1 MEKKISII
9 IPVYNA
15 EKFLKRCLESVI
27 NQTYKNLEIICVDDG
42 SKDNSSKIIEK
53 IAKKDNRIILIK
65 QKNQGV
71 SIARNNAIEKSTGE
85 YIMFLDSD
93 DYMDKNMCEIMIKA
107 INEYRVDVVRC
118 NYKRVYE
125 NGVKFNNKYDNL
137 PIGIKLNKEI
147 IVNEI
152 LPEFIKG
159 NIKSYLW
166 LLIIKAKIIKSKH
179 IKFVPNI
186 KMMQDKLF
194 YVKLLQNIDSIYQ
207 IDDCCYNY
215 FCNLNST
222 IQSKEKVFLRI
233 EAILKV
239 FDILKKDM
247 IENNYYTENLYFEM
261 QEATFFHIISQIET
275 AMEFKYSSKVLI
287 DKLNECKKDANYEK
301 MLMTLNEKK
310 YNINIWNKLLLSAVY
325 KKKYNRLFLYLKFK
339 LLIKKIRNGIMK
351 NVRRKKIK

>member
-27 NQTYKNLEIICVDDG
+27 NQTYKNFEVICVDDG

-166 LLIIKAKIIKSKH
+166 LLIIKIW
-179 IKFVPNI
+179 
-186 KMMQDKLF
+186 
-194 YVKLLQNIDSIYQ
+194 LL
-207 IDDCCYNY
+207 
-215 FCNLNST
+215 
-222 IQSKEKVFLRI
+222 R
-233 EAILKV
+233 
-239 FDILKKDM
+239 
-247 IENNYYTENLYFEM
+247 
-261 QEATFFHIISQIET
+261 
-275 AMEFKYSSKVLI
+275 
-287 DKLNECKKDANYEK
+287 
-301 MLMTLNEKK
+301 
-310 YNINIWNKLLLSAVY
+310 
-325 KKKYNRLFLYLKFK
+325 
-339 LLIKKIRNGIMK
+339 
-351 NVRRKKIK
+351 